1 MNFDALER
9 AHERA
14 QGVSPRA
21 LSLRAVVALLL
32 AFATLPVGV
41 LAVAQGI
48 KAYQET
54 KVLRRAAIARDAIAA
69 SSLERGRI
77 LEAFGSLVA
86 LDSQLDLNAPLAD
99 CTAMMKA
106 HVENDDN
113 ASFVGLVS
121 PDGYMRCGSPLTEP
135 LYVGGTPEFNAFYD
149 EPRRTVTAYKLG
161 KISKRPV
168 LVVSAPV
175 YRDEELV
182 GSLAISLPS
191 RYLKWVS
198 ELTEDGASSRYAIV
212 GAQGLQVALKG
223 KSEAVDWLP
232 DTEAMKDLLTSS
244 APTVVM
250 PPSRGNDRIY
260 AVTPLYENDV
270 FAISS
275 WPAERLTSGA
285 SWQQYLAVV
294 LPMMMW
300 AMAVAVAYY
309 AVDRFALRHVMY
321 LDRLVTAYTRS
332 RRRLR
337 ARGTRRAPYEFAMLG
352 ASFDAMAEEIEHR
365 EQALRDSLDDKNAL
379 LKEVYHR
386 VKNNLQLII
395 SLMNLQMRDASTEHE
410 RDGLMRL
417 QDRVYGLAAVHQKLY
432 EAESLNAVRVD
443 LLIQDIALNAKGS
456 RANNQCE
463 VDLRFD
469 MTEHTEGPDRAL
481 PIAMFATEAIANA
494 FKHSLVHDACGWLQV
509 ILREDEGYM
518 ILEISNER
526 DGQVPAEKERRV
538 GLGSQLIDGFAR
550 QLHGELHKEMKAQ
563 FYKIRLRFPK
573 DEAMGKPTA
582 PKKSLS

>member
-1 MNFDALER
+1 MNFDALEDV
-9 AHERA
+9 HHRA
-14 QGVSPRA
+14 QGLSPRA
-21 LSLRAVVALLL
+21 LSLRAIVALLL

-54 KVLRRAAIARDAIAA
+54 KVLRRAAIARDAITE

-77 LEAFGSLVA
+77 LEAFGSLTA
-86 LDSQLDLNAPLAD
+86 IDSQLDMDAPPET
-99 CTAMMKA
+99 CKAMMKSL
-106 HVENDDN
+106 VERDES
-113 ASFVGLVS
+113 ASFAGLVE
-121 PDGYMRCGSPLTEP
+121 PDGYMRCGFPLTEP
-135 LYVGGTPEFNAFYD
+135 LFVGGTTEFEQFFDN
-149 EPRRTVTAYKLG
+149 PRRTVTAYKLG
-161 KISKRPV
+161 QISKRPV
-168 LVVSAPV
+168 LVASAPV
-175 YRDEELV
+175 FRDGELA

-198 ELTEDGASSRYAIV
+198 ELGEDGAAARYAIV
-212 GAQGLQVALKG
+212 GAQGLQVALEG
-223 KSEAVDWLP
+223 KSQAVDWLP
-232 DTEAMKDLLTSS
+232 NKEAMHELLTSS
-244 APTVVM
+244 DPTVVM
-250 PPSRGNDRIY
+250 PPSHGNDRIY
-260 AVTPLYENDV
+260 AVTPLFERDV

-275 WPAERLTSGA
+275 WPASRLTTGA
-285 SWQQYLAVV
+285 SWQQYLAVI

-332 RRRLR
+332 GRPLR

-352 ASFDAMAEEIEHR
+352 ASFDAMAEKIEHR
-365 EQALRDSLDDKNAL
+365 EQALRDSIGDKNTL

-456 RANNQCE
+456 RANSECD
-463 VDLRFD
+463 VAIRFD
-469 MTEHTEGPDRAL
+469 MIEHTEGPDRAL
-481 PIAMFATEAIANA
+481 PIAMLATEAIANA
-494 FKHSLVHDACGWLQV
+494 FKHSLVQGGCGWLR
-509 ILREDEGYM
+509 IDLHEGNGGFM
-518 ILEISNER
+518 TLAISNER
-526 DGQVPAEKERRV
+526 DGVAEPEKERRV

-550 QLHGELHKEMKAQ
+550 QLHGTLSKEMTAE
-563 FYKIRLRFPK
+563 FYTISLRFPK
-573 DEAMGKPTA
+573 DEAMEKPTA
-582 PKKSLS
+582 PDKEA